1 MKKFTILMGL
11 FLATVITGQAYASVF
26 CMTSDASVYID
37 GQEDMFESS
46 STKSK
51 GVNAGM
57 FDLVFD
63 DPKYTIIKDNNWQW
77 VGTYD
82 KGDSDYSTSVI
93 STMDWATMT
102 YTKVLMSYTAQDG
115 GHTSHI
121 MIVNKCKGER

>member
-1 MKKFTILMGL
+1 MKKFTILMTL
-11 FLATVITGQAYASVF
+11 FALTLMTGSAFASVF

-46 STKSK
+46 SMKSK

-63 DPKYTIIKDNNWQW
+63 SPKYTIIKDNDWQW

-82 KGDSDYSTSVI
+82 KGDADF
-93 STMDWATMT
+93 
-102 YTKVLMSYTAQDG
+102 
-115 GHTSHI
+115 
-121 MIVNKCKGER
+121 